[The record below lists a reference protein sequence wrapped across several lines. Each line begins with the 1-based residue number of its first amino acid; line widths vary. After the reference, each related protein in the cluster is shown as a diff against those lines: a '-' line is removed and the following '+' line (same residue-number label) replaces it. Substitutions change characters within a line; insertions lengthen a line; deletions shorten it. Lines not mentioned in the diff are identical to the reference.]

1 MATTQSSTTTWRST
15 TTTKTTDLA
24 RSVAALGLGGN
35 TGDAERAFR
44 FAIHNLALHCSDLR
58 IAPLFLTHP
67 ISPIPQPSYLNT
79 ALVGTTDLDPRQ
91 LLGLAKAL
99 ELAAGRRGG
108 PRYGPRPLDIDL
120 LLFGG
125 LQTTAP
131 ELTLPH
137 PRLTSRRFYL
147 EPLAR
152 IAPQLLVPPDG
163 ASIARLL
170 EAVGDS
176 QVVEERAWSDPTWR
190 RPGRR

>member
-1 MATTQSSTTTWRST
+1 M
-15 TTTKTTDLA
+15 
-24 RSVAALGLGGN
+24 GLGGN
-35 TGDAERAFR
+35 TGDTERAFG
-44 FAIHNLALHCSDLR
+44 FAIHNLALYCSNLQ

-79 ALVGTTDLDPRQ
+79 ALVGTTRLDPRQ

-99 ELAAGRRGG
+99 ELAAGRRAG
-108 PRYGPRPLDIDL
+108 PRFGPRPLDIDV

-125 LQTTAP
+125 LQCSAP

-152 IAPQLLVPPDG
+152 IAPDLRVPPDG
-163 ASIARLL
+163 KSIARLL
-170 EAVGDS
+170 AAVGDT
-176 QVVEERAWSDPTWR
+176 QGVEERAWSDPSWR
-190 RPGRR
+190 QPSKR